1 MSGQLITFLVGGIM
15 LAAFFF
21 LYRANTKTA
30 DRIAGPKR
38 RVSYECVVTPVQEAD
53 ADLLQHFPE
62 LDDLPS
68 RDGIEL
74 IRLGVFNWGELEL
87 EAAHVQEPITV
98 RFPQGTEVLSVTP
111 GETFKTELDLPE
123 PPQAAGNVL
132 TFPAFAIAPRG
143 TVIFN
148 VMVRGTGKPDSVT
161 GLIEGC
167 GEIRRLG

>member
-1 MSGQLITFLVGGIM
+1 MSGQLITLLVGGIL

-38 RVSYECVVTPVQEAD
+38 RVSYECVVTPAHEAD
-53 ADLLQHFPE
+53 AELLQHFPE
-62 LDDLPS
+62 LNNLPS

-87 EAAHVQEPITV
+87 EADHVQEPITV
-98 RFPQGTEVLSVTP
+98 RFPQGTEILSVTP
-111 GETFKTELDLPE
+111 GETFKTELDMPE
-123 PPQAAGNVL
+123 SPQGVGNVL
-132 TFPAFAIAPRG
+132 TFPAFAIAARG

>member
-1 MSGQLITFLVGGIM
+1 MSGQLITLLVGGIL

-21 LYRANTKTA
+21 LYRTNTKTA

-38 RVSYECVVTPVQEAD
+38 RVSYECVVTPAHEAD
-53 ADLLQHFPE
+53 AELLQHFPE
-62 LDDLPS
+62 LDDQPS

-87 EAAHVQEPITV
+87 ETDHVQEPITV
-98 RFPQGTEVLSVTP
+98 RFEQGTEILSVTP

-123 PPQAAGNVL
+123 PPQSDGNIL

-148 VMVRGTGKPDSVT
+148 VMVRGPGKPVSVT
-161 GLIEGC
+161 ALIEGC

>member
-1 MSGQLITFLVGGIM
+1 MDGQLITLLVGGIL

-21 LYRANTKTA
+21 LYKSNTKTA

-38 RVSYECVVTPVQEAD
+38 RVSYECVVTPASQAD
-53 ADLLQHFPE
+53 ADLSQHFPE
-62 LDDLPS
+62 L
-68 RDGIEL
+68 RDQASLNDIEL

-87 EAAHVQEPITV
+87 DADHIMEPITV
-98 RFPQGTEVLSVTP
+98 RFADGTEILSVTP
-111 GETFKTELDLPE
+111 GETFKTELNLPE
-123 PPQAAGNVL
+123 PPRSVGNVL

-148 VMVRGTGKPDSVT
+148 VMVRGAGKPDSVT

>member
-1 MSGQLITFLVGGIM
+1 MSGQLITFLVGGVM
-15 LAAFFF
+15 LLAFFL
-21 LYRANTKTA
+21 LYRTNTKTA

-38 RVSYECVVTPVQEAD
+38 RVSYECVVTPAQEAD
-53 ADLLQHFPE
+53 GELLQHFPE
-62 LDDLPS
+62 LDDHPP

-87 EAAHVQEPITV
+87 EVDHVQEPITV
-98 RFPQGTEVLSVTP
+98 RFPQGTEILSVTP

-123 PPQAAGNVL
+123 QPQGDGNVL

-148 VMVRGTGKPDSVT
+148 VMVRGAGKPDSVT